1 MFMTIQNTLINT
13 NVETVF
19 LFITFDDTPLS
30 KNINL
35 LERGAISIGLLQ
47 NST

>member
-19 LFITFDDTPLS
+19 LSITFEDPSLS
-30 KNINL
+30 KYINL
-35 LERGAISIGLLQ
+35 LERGVISIGLLQ

>member
-19 LFITFDDTPLS
+19 LFITFDDPPLS